1 MPSIVQN
8 IHRLKQTAMEA
19 ACGVLTNN
27 QVGRAQNIFVMNKN
41 IGLGSNSSTVKEMKW
56 IDD

>member
-1 MPSIVQN
+1 
-8 IHRLKQTAMEA
+8 MEA